1 MNSFYWILLS
11 FSPVIIAWIFVS
23 TQVAVIILVSITIK
37 DFDISHTII
46 TYDIKFFIKIHISYK
61 NLMNSRKYAWIL
73 WNISVFYI
81 GIQTSNSSINIKDP
95 LIIQISSELL
105 LAILYQNI
113 LITIPINIPNIYI
126 FHLFSSH
133 HEHSHILKL
142 LISILLLEFNSSV
155 LINNENILQSIS
167 IIVNIQNFPDT
178 ICSIRINCLFNTSV
192 IISIF

>member
-11 FSPVIIAWIFVS
+11 FSPVIIAWILVS
-23 TQVAVIILVSITIK
+23 AQVAVIILVPISIK

-46 TYDIKFFIKIHISYK
+46 SYDIKFFVKIHISYK
-61 NLMNSRKYAWIL
+61 NLMNSRKYTWIL
-73 WNISVFYI
+73 WNFSVLYI
-81 GIQTSNSSINIKDP
+81 GVQTSNSSINIKDP
-95 LIIQISSELL
+95 LIIQISSKLL
-105 LAILYQNI
+105 LAIPYQNI
-113 LITIPINIPNIYI
+113 LITIPINIANIYI

-142 LISILLLEFNSSV
+142 FISILLLQFNSSI

-167 IIVNIQNFPDT
+167 IIINIQNFPDT
-178 ICSIRINCLFNTSV
+178 ICSIRINRFFNTSV

>member
-46 TYDIKFFIKIHISYK
+46 SYDIKFFVKIHISYK
-61 NLMNSRKYAWIL
+61 NLMNSRKYTWIL
-73 WNISVFYI
+73 WNFSVFYI
-81 GIQTSNSSINIKDP
+81 GVQTSNPSINIKDP
-95 LIIQISSELL
+95 LIIEISSELL
-105 LAILYQNI
+105 LTIPYQNI
-113 LITIPINIPNIYI
+113 LITISINISNIYI

-133 HEHSHILKL
+133 HQHSHILKL
-142 LISILLLEFNSSV
+142 LISILLLQFNSSV

-167 IIVNIQNFPDT
+167 IIINIQNFPDT
-178 ICSIRINCLFNTSV
+178 ICSIRINRLFNTSV